1 MIEHEQT
8 LELIHK
14 AQSGDEEA
22 LSILVTSNM
31 PLIKS
36 IIKRYK
42 SRNLEYDDLIQL
54 GSMGLIK
61 AVKNFDCS
69 YNVRFST
76 YAVPMIAG
84 EVKRFIRDDG
94 AIKVSRS
101 IKLLAHK
108 INMYI
113 EENKKNGESG
123 PSLKEIAETFNIDIS
138 DIAFILD
145 SSKMPLSLYS
155 KTDDE
160 NSLNLI
166 DKLVNDD
173 SSEDIIDKMMIRDVI
188 NTLPDREKKI
198 IIYRYFRDKTQS
210 EIAAE
215 IGISQVQISRLETKI
230 LEKIRLNLS
239 AN

>member
-8 LELIHK
+8 LELIAL
-14 AQSGDEEA
+14 AQKGDEEA
-22 LSILVTSNM
+22 LSMLVTSNM

-101 IKLLAHK
+101 IKLLSHK
-108 INMYI
+108 INHFI
-113 EENKKNGESG
+113 EEYKKNGDSS
-123 PSLKEIAETFNIDIS
+123 PSLKQIADEFNIDIQ
-138 DIAFILD
+138 DISFILD
-145 SSKMPLSLYS
+145 SSKMPISLYS

-166 DKLVNDD
+166 DKLIN
-173 SSEDIIDKMMIRDVI
+173 EDNTEEVIDRMLIRDVI
-188 NTLPDREKKI
+188 NMLPDREKKI

-210 EIAAE
+210 EIANE

-230 LEKIRLNLS
+230 LEKIRHS
-239 AN
+239 ISG

>member
-1 MIEHEQT
+1 MIEHNKT
-8 LELIHK
+8 LELIK
-14 AQSGDEEA
+14 MAQQGDEDA
-22 LSILVTSNM
+22 LSLLVTSNM

-42 SRNLEYDDLIQL
+42 SRTLEYDDLIQL

-61 AVKNFDCS
+61 AVKNFDSS

-84 EVKRFIRDDG
+84 EIKRFIRDDG

-108 INMYI
+108 INLYI
-113 EENKKNGESG
+113 EETKKSSATA
-123 PSLKEIAETFNIDIS
+123 PSLDDIAEKFEIEKQ

-145 SSKMPLSLYS
+145 SSRMPLSLYS
-155 KTDDE
+155 KSDDE

-166 DKLVNDD
+166 DKFVKEDNTEEIIDRMLIR
-173 SSEDIIDKMMIRDVI
+173 DIINM
-188 NTLPDREKKI
+188 LPDREKKI

-215 IGISQVQISRLETKI
+215 IGISQVQISRLESKI
-230 LEKIRLNLS
+230 LEKIRTS
-239 AN
+239 ISS

>member
-8 LELIHK
+8 LQLIEQ
-14 AQSGDEEA
+14 AQNGDEEA
-22 LSILVTSNM
+22 LSLLVTNNM

-36 IIKRYK
+36 IVKRYK

-54 GSMGLIK
+54 GSMGLVK

-84 EVKRFIRDDG
+84 EIKRFIRDDG

-108 INMYI
+108 INGYI
-113 EENKKNGESG
+113 EEIKKVNESG
-123 PSLKEIAETFNIDIS
+123 PTLQDIAKEFDIDVQDIS
-138 DIAFILD
+138 FILD
-145 SSKMPLSLYS
+145 SARMPLSLYS

-160 NSLNLI
+160 NSINLI
-166 DKLVNDD
+166 DKLVNEDNT
-173 SSEDIIDKMMIRDVI
+173 EDIIDKMLIRDAI
-188 NTLPDREKKI
+188 NLLPDREKKI

-210 EIAAE
+210 EIANE

-230 LEKIRLNLS
+230 LEKIKLNLS
-239 AN
+239 S

>member
-1 MIEHEQT
+1 M
-8 LELIHK
+8 
-14 AQSGDEEA
+14 
-22 LSILVTSNM
+22 LVTANM

-42 SRNLEYDDLIQL
+42 SRNLEYDDLLQL
-54 GSMGLIK
+54 GAMGLVK
-61 AVKNFDCS
+61 AIKNFDCS

-108 INMYI
+108 INIFI
-113 EENKKNGESG
+113 EEGKKNSAE
-123 PSLKEIAETFNIDIS
+123 PSLKDIADTFDIEIQDIS
-138 DIAFILD
+138 FILD
-145 SSKMPLSLYS
+145 SSRMPISLYS
-155 KTDDE
+155 KSDDE

-166 DKLVNDD
+166 DKLVNEDNSDD
-173 SSEDIIDKMMIRDVI
+173 VIDRMLIRDVI
-188 NTLPDREKKI
+188 NSLPDREKKI

-210 EIAAE
+210 EIANE

-230 LEKIRLNLS
+230 LEKIRAS
-239 AN
+239 ISG

>member
-1 MIEHEQT
+1 MIEHNKT
-8 LELIHK
+8 LELIK
-14 AQSGDEEA
+14 IAQQGDEDA
-22 LSILVTSNM
+22 LSLLVTSNM

-42 SRNLEYDDLIQL
+42 SRNLEYDDLLQL
-54 GSMGLIK
+54 GSIGLIK

-76 YAVPMIAG
+76 YAVPMITG
-84 EVKRFIRDDG
+84 EIKRFIRDDG

-108 INMYI
+108 INQYI
-113 EENKKNGESG
+113 EEVKKIKSSA
-123 PSLKEIAETFNIDIS
+123 PTLDEIAEEFDIEKH

-145 SSKMPLSLYS
+145 SSRMPLSLYS
-155 KTDDE
+155 KSEDE

-166 DKLVNDD
+166 DKLVNEDNT
-173 SSEDIIDKMMIRDVI
+173 EDIIDRMLIRDII
-188 NTLPDREKKI
+188 NMLPDREKKI

-210 EIAAE
+210 EIASE
-215 IGISQVQISRLETKI
+215 IGISQVQISRLESKI
-230 LEKIRLNLS
+230 LEKIRNTIS
-239 AN
+239 G

>member
-1 MIEHEQT
+1 MIEHEET
-8 LELIHK
+8 LQLIAK
-14 AQSGDEEA
+14 AQQGDEEA
-22 LSILVTSNM
+22 LSVLVLSNM

-36 IIKRYK
+36 IVKRYK

-84 EVKRFIRDDG
+84 EIKRFIRDDG

-108 INMYI
+108 INNFI
-113 EENKKNGESG
+113 EERKISG
-123 PSLKEIAETFNIDIS
+123 LKAPTLNEIAEKFGIDIQ
-138 DIAFILD
+138 DISFILD

-155 KTDDE
+155 KTEDD
-160 NSLNLI
+160 SLDLI

-173 SSEDIIDKMMIRDVI
+173 SSDDVIDKMLIRDAI
-188 NTLPDREKKI
+188 NSLTDREKKI

-215 IGISQVQISRLETKI
+215 IGISQVQISRLESKI
-230 LEKIRLNLS
+230 LEKIKLNIS
-239 AN
+239 G

>member
-8 LELIHK
+8 LQLIQM
-14 AQSGDEEA
+14 AQKGDEEA
-22 LSILVTSNM
+22 LSTLVTENM

-84 EVKRFIRDDG
+84 EIKRFIRDDG

-108 INMYI
+108 INAYI
-113 EENKKNGESG
+113 EENKKNGEDG
-123 PSLKEIAETFNIDIS
+123 PSLKNIAEEFNIDIQ
-138 DIAFILD
+138 DISFILD

-166 DKLVNDD
+166 DKLFNED
-173 SSEDIIDKMMIRDVI
+173 SSEEVIDKMLIRDAI
-188 NTLPDREKKI
+188 NMLPDREKKI

-210 EIAAE
+210 EIASE

-230 LEKIRLNLS
+230 LEKIKTNIS
-239 AN
+239 S

>member
-1 MIEHEQT
+1 MIEHNET
-8 LELIHK
+8 LHLIGE
-14 AQSGDEEA
+14 AQQGDDEA
-22 LSILVTSNM
+22 LSILVTANM

-42 SRNLEYDDLIQL
+42 SRNLEYDDLLQL
-54 GSMGLIK
+54 GAMGLIK

-84 EVKRFIRDDG
+84 EIKRFIRDDG

-113 EENKKNGESG
+113 EECKKSGEE
-123 PSLKEIAETFNIDIS
+123 PSLKDIAEKFDIELQDIS
-138 DIAFILD
+138 FILD
-145 SSKMPLSLYS
+145 SSRMPLSLYS
-155 KTDDE
+155 KTDDD
-160 NSLNLI
+160 SLNLI
-166 DKLVNDD
+166 DKYVN
-173 SSEDIIDKMMIRDVI
+173 EDNSDEVIDCMLIRDVI
-188 NTLPDREKKI
+188 NSLPEREKKI

-210 EIAAE
+210 EIANE

-230 LEKIRLNLS
+230 LEKIRS
-239 AN
+239 SISG